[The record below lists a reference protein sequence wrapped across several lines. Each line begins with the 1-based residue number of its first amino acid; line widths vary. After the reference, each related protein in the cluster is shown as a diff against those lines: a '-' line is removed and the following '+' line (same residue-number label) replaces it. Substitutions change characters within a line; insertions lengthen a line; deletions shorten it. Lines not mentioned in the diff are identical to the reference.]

1 MNTVNYITP
10 SDGDIY
16 LVNNQTYVN
25 SGGTDFD
32 KIYNNITV
40 DDSLE
45 NIFAGAAKEFGI
57 NENFLKA
64 VAQAESGFDPDAVSY
79 CGAQGIMQ
87 LMPYTAES
95 YGVTDP
101 FDARQNVYA
110 GAQMLSELLDS
121 YDGNAT
127 LALAAYNAGRGSVQ
141 KYGGV
146 PPYEETLNY
155 ISKINDILGGALAN
169 DSTTVDGAY
178 ATDFTAASDVNAP
191 DTITGNY
198 ASKHTATERTGSSYK
213 EQDNSSLI
221 SYEEYLYVCET
232 YKDILA
238 KLFSA
243 ISADKGDNLAAE
255 LYNIV
260 TGTGSERIGVTGTD
274 IINNSSDEQQ
284 YIKTGTY
291 YGQIEANVQLINRMP
306 YDNVYK
312 NDPQSVYQAQAS
324 MISPLVIKLLEQ

>member
-1 MNTVNYITP
+1 
-10 SDGDIY
+10 
-16 LVNNQTYVN
+16 
-25 SGGTDFD
+25 
-32 KIYNNITV
+32 
-40 DDSLE
+40 
-45 NIFAGAAKEFGI
+45 
-57 NENFLKA
+57 
-64 VAQAESGFDPDAVSY
+64 
-79 CGAQGIMQ
+79 
-87 LMPYTAES
+87 MPYTAES

-127 LALAAYNAGRGSVQ
+127 LALAAYNAGSGSVQ

-155 ISKINDILGGALAN
+155 ISKINDILGGVLAN

-178 ATDFTAASDVNAP
+178 ATDFTSASDVNAP
-191 DTITGNY
+191 DALTGNY
-198 ASKHTATERTGSSYK
+198 ASKHTATERMGSSYK

-274 IINNSSDEQQ
+274 IINNNSDEQQ
-284 YIKTGTY
+284 YIKTGKY
-291 YGQIEANVQLINRMP
+291 YGQIEANAQFINRMP

>member
-127 LALAAYNAGRGSVQ
+127 LALAAYNAGSGSV
-141 KYGGV
+141 
-146 PPYEETLNY
+146 Y
-155 ISKINDILGGALAN
+155 IRWC
-169 DSTTVDGAY
+169 T
-178 ATDFTAASDVNAP
+178 
-191 DTITGNY
+191 
-198 ASKHTATERTGSSYK
+198 
-213 EQDNSSLI
+213 
-221 SYEEYLYVCET
+221 C
-232 YKDILA
+232 
-238 KLFSA
+238 
-243 ISADKGDNLAAE
+243 
-255 LYNIV
+255 
-260 TGTGSERIGVTGTD
+260 
-274 IINNSSDEQQ
+274 
-284 YIKTGTY
+284 
-291 YGQIEANVQLINRMP
+291 
-306 YDNVYK
+306 
-312 NDPQSVYQAQAS
+312 
-324 MISPLVIKLLEQ
+324 

>member
-127 LALAAYNAGRGSVQ
+127 LALAAYNAGSGSVQ

-146 PPYEETLNY
+146 PPYDETVNY
-155 ISKINDILGGALAN
+155 INKINDILGGSLAGDSKTIDGASTTDFSVAQNVIAPDIEIKKSTLGTSAEAGKLIGTISTNNDDRLSVGLYNVVTDN
-169 DSTTVDGAY
+169 DS
-178 ATDFTAASDVNAP
+178 DVIKNMDVGRKLP
-191 DTITGNY
+191 DNDMAENSTGY
-198 ASKHTATERTGSSYK
+198 IYSGKELSY
-213 EQDNSSLI
+213 DAM
-221 SYEEYLYVCET
+221 T
-232 YKDILA
+232 
-238 KLFSA
+238 
-243 ISADKGDNLAAE
+243 
-255 LYNIV
+255 
-260 TGTGSERIGVTGTD
+260 
-274 IINNSSDEQQ
+274 
-284 YIKTGTY
+284 
-291 YGQIEANVQLINRMP
+291 ANVNFLNNAS
-306 YDNVYK
+306 YDSVYK
-312 NDPQSVYQAQAS
+312 NDPQSIYQAQAS
-324 MISPLVIKLLEQ
+324 VISPLVLKLLDL

>member
-79 CGAQGIMQ
+79 CGAQ
-87 LMPYTAES
+87 
-95 YGVTDP
+95 
-101 FDARQNVYA
+101 
-110 GAQMLSELLDS
+110 MLSELLDS

-127 LALAAYNAGRGSVQ
+127 LALAAYNAGSGSVQ

-324 MISPLVIKLLEQ
+324 MISPLVINLLEQ

>member
-127 LALAAYNAGRGSVQ
+127 LALAAYNAGSGSVQ

-260 TGTGSERIGVTGTD
+260 TGTGSERIGV
-274 IINNSSDEQQ
+274 IITVMNSS
-284 YIKTGTY
+284 T
-291 YGQIEANVQLINRMP
+291 
-306 YDNVYK
+306 
-312 NDPQSVYQAQAS
+312 
-324 MISPLVIKLLEQ
+324 

>member
-1 MNTVNYITP
+1 
-10 SDGDIY
+10 
-16 LVNNQTYVN
+16 
-25 SGGTDFD
+25 
-32 KIYNNITV
+32 
-40 DDSLE
+40 
-45 NIFAGAAKEFGI
+45 
-57 NENFLKA
+57 
-64 VAQAESGFDPDAVSY
+64 
-79 CGAQGIMQ
+79 MQ

-127 LALAAYNAGRGSVQ
+127 LALAAYNAGSGSVQ

-324 MISPLVIKLLEQ
+324 MISPLVINLLEQ

>member
-10 SDGDIY
+10 LDGDIY
-16 LVNNQTYVN
+16 LVNNQTNVN

-32 KIYNNITV
+32 KIYNEITV

-45 NIFAGAAKEFGI
+45 DIFAGAAKEFGI

-64 VAQAESGFDPDAVSY
+64 VAQAESGYDPDAVSY

-87 LMPYTAES
+87 LMPSTAES

-101 FDARQNVYA
+101 FDARQNIYA

-127 LALAAYNAGRGSVQ
+127 LALAAYNAGSGSVQ

-146 PPYEETLNY
+146 PPYDETVNY
-155 ISKINDILGGALAN
+155 ISKINDILGGVLAN
-169 DSTTVDGAY
+169 DSTSVDGTS
-178 ATDFTAASDVNAP
+178 ATDFTAAADVNAP
-191 DTITGNY
+191 DTVIRNNSYTHVVSGGTG
-198 ASKHTATERTGSSYK
+198 SYK
-213 EQDNSSLI
+213 EQENSSLI
-221 SYEEYLYVCET
+221 SYEDYLYVCET

-243 ISADKGDNLAAE
+243 ISADKGDNLSAE

-260 TGTGSERIGVTGTD
+260 TGTDSERISVTGTD
-274 IINNSSDEQQ
+274 NINSGDEQQ
-284 YIKTGTY
+284 YIKTGAS
-291 YGQIEANVQLINRMP
+291 YGQIGADIQFINRMSN
-306 YDNVYK
+306 DNVYK

-324 MISPLVIKLLEQ
+324 MISPFVMKLLGQ

>member
-127 LALAAYNAGRGSVQ
+127 LALAAYNCWQWFSTEVWRSASV
-141 KYGGV
+141 
-146 PPYEETLNY
+146 
-155 ISKINDILGGALAN
+155 
-169 DSTTVDGAY
+169 
-178 ATDFTAASDVNAP
+178 
-191 DTITGNY
+191 
-198 ASKHTATERTGSSYK
+198 
-213 EQDNSSLI
+213 
-221 SYEEYLYVCET
+221 
-232 YKDILA
+232 
-238 KLFSA
+238 
-243 ISADKGDNLAAE
+243 
-255 LYNIV
+255 
-260 TGTGSERIGVTGTD
+260 
-274 IINNSSDEQQ
+274 
-284 YIKTGTY
+284 
-291 YGQIEANVQLINRMP
+291 
-306 YDNVYK
+306 
-312 NDPQSVYQAQAS
+312 
-324 MISPLVIKLLEQ
+324 

>member
-10 SDGDIY
+10 LDGDIY
-16 LVNNQTYVN
+16 LVNNQINVN

-32 KIYNNITV
+32 KIYNDITV

-45 NIFAGAAKEFGI
+45 DIFAGAAKEFGI

-87 LMPYTAES
+87 LMPFTAES

-101 FDARQNVYA
+101 FDARQNIYA

-127 LALAAYNAGRGSVQ
+127 LALAAYNAGSGSVQ

-146 PPYEETLNY
+146 PPYDETVNY

-169 DSTTVDGAY
+169 DSTSVDGAS

-191 DTITGNY
+191 DTVIRNNAYMSGV
-198 ASKHTATERTGSSYK
+198 SEGTEGYK
-213 EQDNSSLI
+213 EQENSSLI
-221 SYEEYLYVCET
+221 SYEDYLYVCET
-232 YKDILA
+232 YKDILT

-243 ISADKGDNLAAE
+243 ISADKDDNLSAE

-260 TGTGSERIGVTGTD
+260 TGTGSERIGVTGAD
-274 IINNSSDEQQ
+274 IINNSGDGQQ
-284 YIKTGTY
+284 YIKTGTS
-291 YGQIEANVQLINRMP
+291 YGQIAADVQFINRMSN
-306 YDNVYK
+306 DNVYK

-324 MISPLVIKLLEQ
+324 MISPLVVKLLEQ

>member
-121 YDGNAT
+121 YDVMLRLLLQHIM
-127 LALAAYNAGRGSVQ
+127 LAVVQ
-141 KYGGV
+141 YRSM
-146 PPYEETLNY
+146 EECLRM
-155 ISKINDILGGALAN
+155 K
-169 DSTTVDGAY
+169 
-178 ATDFTAASDVNAP
+178 
-191 DTITGNY
+191 
-198 ASKHTATERTGSSYK
+198 KR
-213 EQDNSSLI
+213 LI
-221 SYEEYLYVCET
+221 
-232 YKDILA
+232 
-238 KLFSA
+238 
-243 ISADKGDNLAAE
+243 ISARL
-255 LYNIV
+255 
-260 TGTGSERIGVTGTD
+260 
-274 IINNSSDEQQ
+274 
-284 YIKTGTY
+284 
-291 YGQIEANVQLINRMP
+291 
-306 YDNVYK
+306 
-312 NDPQSVYQAQAS
+312 
-324 MISPLVIKLLEQ
+324 MIY

>member
-127 LALAAYNAGRGSVQ
+127 LALAAYNAGSGSVQ

-155 ISKINDILGGALAN
+155 ISKINDILGGVLAN
-169 DSTTVDGAY
+169 DLTTVDGAY

-221 SYEEYLYVCET
+221 SYEEKV
-232 YKDILA
+232 
-238 KLFSA
+238 
-243 ISADKGDNLAAE
+243 
-255 LYNIV
+255 
-260 TGTGSERIGVTGTD
+260 
-274 IINNSSDEQQ
+274 
-284 YIKTGTY
+284 
-291 YGQIEANVQLINRMP
+291 
-306 YDNVYK
+306 
-312 NDPQSVYQAQAS
+312 
-324 MISPLVIKLLEQ
+324 